1 MLAWKML
8 KREFKSGDV
17 MTLVIALVLSVGTV
31 TGIGLFVDRLQKSF
45 EIGAA
50 NLLAA
55 DRVISSDEPIVP
67 LWQEQALDQKL
78 NTANRVSFS
87 SMLFSDAGLQLGQI
101 SAVSAAYPL
110 RDSYLA
116 DTELFGTGVK
126 TNAGPKS
133 GEIWLSSR
141 LASLL
146 DVTLGA
152 EVDVGE
158 ATFTVT
164 QYLVRDP
171 GSTGSVFSIAP
182 RAIINLDDL
191 AKTEVII
198 PGSRVRYHL
207 LLSGEQQNLLDYDE
221 WITPK
226 LTDGIRLR
234 TPKQRGERVG
244 ETISRAESFLLLAG
258 TLAVALSGVAM
269 ALASSRYVKRHLIQF
284 AVMKTMGATPKR
296 LTRLTLYQLTILFLI
311 GAVIGLLLGFLI
323 QFVIGLL
330 LQDLM
335 AVELPSP
342 DIQKLWLG
350 VATGFVSLVAFCVPL
365 MARLIQVT
373 PLSVLNPS
381 APFQGNALFI
391 YVAGLV
397 GMYLLMFIY
406 TGGFAL
412 PSIMFLSIAI
422 IAVVISGL
430 GYLLFR
436 FGRARTQGATTGWQ
450 IGLASLYRR
459 LLSNLFQLLVFT
471 VILMLGLILYG
482 IQANLISD
490 WQKQLPEN
498 TPNHYLFN
506 VLDDQVE
513 GISSLAN
520 KYDIP
525 ISNWYPMVRGR
536 VIEIKGIGVKEIYP
550 RRADEPDLVE
560 REINLTWADDT
571 GAGSHILSGVF
582 SSEGISIESQVAKE
596 VNVTLGDELTLDIG
610 GIQQTYPITSIREV
624 DWSSMQPN
632 FYIILPKAALSQ
644 FSANFV
650 SSVFLT
656 PATAPNFY
664 KGMAEYP
671 TVSMLNVGDLL
682 KQIQAIVNQLSNAL
696 QLVLFFILS
705 AGALVLV
712 ASIRVTLDERLEE
725 GAILRTLG
733 ANKKLVR
740 QALLVEFGALGFFAG
755 CIASLTAEIS
765 LIALQIVLFKQDVT
779 LHPLIWVLGPVV
791 GTIIVTIIGVFASR
805 AVLKVPP
812 IKLLRA
818 F

>member
-8 KREFKSGDV
+8 KREFKTGDV
-17 MTLVIALVLSVGTV
+17 MTLIIALVLSVGTV
-31 TGIGLFVDRLQKSF
+31 TGIGFFVDRLQKSF
-45 EIGAA
+45 ELGAA

-55 DRVISSDEPIVP
+55 DRVISSDDPIP
-67 LWQEQALDQKL
+67 FQWQQKASNDGL

-87 SMLFSDAGLQLGQI
+87 SMVFSDSGLQLGQI
-101 SAVSAAYPL
+101 SSVSSAYPL
-110 RDSYLA
+110 RDAYLA

-126 TNAGPKS
+126 TTSGPKS

-146 DVTLGA
+146 NVSIGDT
-152 EVDVGE
+152 VDVGE
-158 ATFTVT
+158 ASFAITR
-164 QYLVRDP
+164 YLVRDP

-182 RAIINLDDL
+182 RAVINIDDL
-191 AKTEVII
+191 EKTEVII

-207 LLSGEQQNLLDYDE
+207 LLSGEQDELQGFDE
-221 WITPK
+221 WLKPK

-234 TPKQRGERVG
+234 TPKQRGERIG

-296 LTRLTLYQLTILFLI
+296 LTKITVYQLGVLFFI
-311 GAVIGLLLGFLI
+311 GAAIGLLLGFLI

-335 AVELPSP
+335 SIELPAP
-342 DIQKLWLG
+342 DFGKLWLG
-350 VATGFVSLVAFCVPL
+350 VATGFVSLIAFCVPL
-365 MARLIQVT
+365 MARLIQVS

-381 APFQGNALFI
+381 APFQANALAI

-397 GMYLLMFIY
+397 GMYALMFIY
-406 TGGFAL
+406 TGGIAL
-412 PSIMFLSIAI
+412 PTIMFLSI
-422 IAVVISGL
+422 VVIALVIGGL
-430 GYLLFR
+430 GYCLFR
-436 FGRARTQGATTGWQ
+436 FGRAQTKGATTGWQ

-506 VLDDQVE
+506 VLSDQVD
-513 GISSLAN
+513 GITKLATDN
-520 KYDIP
+520 DIP
-525 ISNWYPMVRGR
+525 ISDWYPMVRGR
-536 VIEIKGIGVKEIYP
+536 VIEIKGEAVSDLYP
-550 RRADEPDLVE
+550 RRADEPDLVD
-560 REINLTWADDT
+560 REINLTWANSS
-571 GAGSHILSGVF
+571 GAGSRVISGRF
-582 SSEGISIESQVAKE
+582 DAGGISIESEVAKE
-596 VNVTLGDELTLDIG
+596 VNVGLGDELTLDIG
-610 GIQQTYPITSIREV
+610 GIKLTYPVTSIREV
-624 DWSSMQPN
+624 DWGSMQPN

-644 FSANFV
+644 FPANFV

-656 PATAPNFY
+656 QSDAPEFY
-664 KGMAEYP
+664 KGMADYP

-682 KQIQAIVNQLSNAL
+682 KQIQTIVNQLSNAL

-705 AGALVLV
+705 AGGLVLV

-755 CIASLTAEIS
+755 CIASLAAELS
-765 LIALQIVLFKQDVT
+765 LMALQIVLFKQDVT
-779 LHPLIWVLGPVV
+779 LHPLIWILGPIV